1 MDNLRIGICDDE
13 PVDLAQI
20 MDLVKL
26 YDRDNQLLVTTFSHA
41 SDLFDAAK
49 KLVFDIV
56 LLDIEMDPPNG
67 YEIAKKLIDLPEPPV
82 VIFATKSNAYA
93 LKGYGIA
100 VRYLQ
105 KPVTRDA
112 FYEAMD
118 AAIADAIAH
127 RLTFQI
133 DNTLISIRLRDVQYI
148 ETFGHYT
155 VVHTDQESYRF
166 RSTLKEMMA
175 KLPKG
180 YFVSPHKSY
189 IVNLEHIRSAS
200 ASEISMNC
208 GAIIPI
214 GRKRMSDFNEALYR
228 FLGR

>member
-1 MDNLRIGICDDE
+1 MHNLRIGICDDE

-26 YDRDNQLLVTTFSHA
+26 YDHDSQLIVTAFSHA
-41 SDLFDAAK
+41 SDLLDAAQ

-56 LLDIEMDPPNG
+56 LLDIEMEPPNG

-105 KPVTRDA
+105 KPVTRDD

-118 AAIADAIAH
+118 AAITDAIAH

-133 DNTLISIRLRDVQYI
+133 DNTLVSIRLRDVQYI

-180 YFVSPHKSY
+180 YFVSPHKSF

-208 GAIIPI
+208 GVKISI
-214 GRKRMSDFNEALYR
+214 GRKRMSDFNEAFYR

>member
-26 YDRDNQLLVTTFSHA
+26 YDNDNQLIVTAFSHA
-41 SDLFDAAK
+41 SDLLVAAK

-56 LLDIEMDPPNG
+56 LLDIEMEPPNG
-67 YEIAKKLIDLPEPPV
+67 YEIAKKLIALPAPPV

-105 KPVTRDA
+105 KPVTRDS

-133 DNTLISIRLRDVQYI
+133 DNALVSIRLRDVQYI

-155 VVHTDQESYRF
+155 VVHTDQKSYRF

-189 IVNLEHIRSAS
+189 IVNLEHIWSAS

-208 GAIIPI
+208 GAKIPI
-214 GRKRMSDFNEALYR
+214 GRKRAQIFNEAFYR

>member
-26 YDRDNQLLVTTFSHA
+26 YDRDNQLLLTTFSHA

-208 GAIIPI
+208 GAKIPI

>member
-208 GAIIPI
+208 GAKIPI

>member
-26 YDRDNQLLVTTFSHA
+26 YDHDSQLMVTAFSHA
-41 SDLFDAAK
+41 SDLLDAAK

-56 LLDIEMDPPNG
+56 LLDIEMEPPNG

-105 KPVTRDA
+105 KPVTRDD

-133 DNTLISIRLRDVQYI
+133 DNTLVSIRLRDVQYI

-180 YFVSPHKSY
+180 YFVSPHKSF

-208 GAIIPI
+208 GVKIPI
-214 GRKRMSDFNEALYR
+214 GRKRMSDFNEAFYR

>member
-1 MDNLRIGICDDE
+1 ME
-13 PVDLAQI
+13 
-20 MDLVKL
+20 
-26 YDRDNQLLVTTFSHA
+26 
-41 SDLFDAAK
+41 
-49 KLVFDIV
+49 
-56 LLDIEMDPPNG
+56 PPNG
-67 YEIAKKLIDLPEPPV
+67 YEIAKKLINLPKPPV

-100 VRYLQ
+100 LRYLQ
-105 KPVTRDA
+105 KPIARDD

-118 AAIADAIAH
+118 VAISDATAH

-133 DNTLISIRLRDVQYI
+133 DNTLVSVPLRDVQYI

-155 VVHTDQESYRF
+155 VVHTAQESYRF

-180 YFVSPHKSY
+180 YFVSPHKSF
-189 IVNLEHIRSAS
+189 IVNLEYIRSAS

-208 GAIIPI
+208 GVKIPI